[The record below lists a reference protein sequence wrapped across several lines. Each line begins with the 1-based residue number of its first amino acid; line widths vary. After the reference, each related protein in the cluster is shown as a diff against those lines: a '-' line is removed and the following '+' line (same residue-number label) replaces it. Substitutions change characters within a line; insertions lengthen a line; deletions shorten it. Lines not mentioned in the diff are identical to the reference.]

1 MRSGVVRGDIIQRH
15 GDNTATFS
23 PCERYRYSLTWGLDT
38 WPDPR
43 RGVCV
48 FLMLNPSTA
57 DAFKLDPT
65 LTRCKAFA
73 EREGCGWL
81 HVVNL
86 FAFRATDPADMK
98 RADDPVG
105 RMNDHYIRTA
115 LESIQD
121 CGGTLIC
128 GWGTHGAHNGRDAK
142 VRKIITDM
150 GVRPHCLSLTKAGH
164 PGHPLYLRADSPVV
178 PLPTHPTT
186 GD

>member
-1 MRSGVVRGDIIQRH
+1 MTAITQAH
-15 GDNTATFS
+15 GDNSAVFS
-23 PCERYRYSLTWGLDT
+23 PCERYRYALTWGLDT

-57 DAFKLDPT
+57 NAFRLDPT

-73 EREGCGWL
+73 EREGHGWL

-105 RMNDHYIRTA
+105 PENDRHILRA
-115 LESIQD
+115 LESID
-121 CGGTLIC
+121 IAGGTLIC
-128 GWGTHGAHNGRDAK
+128 GWGTHGVHQGRDAHVLDLVAK
-142 VRKIITDM
+142 SGIT
-150 GVRPHCLSLTKAGH
+150 PHCLKQTKAGH

-178 PLPTHPTT
+178 PLLSKELAA
-186 GD
+186 